1 MFDSTLFTLLL
12 ISDSSNSCHHYYA
25 EVKTHLQIPKWTH
38 TYILTNISTF
48 ELNKRMIILKGFFVL
63 PFNFIS
69 PHDYWHVSWCTH
81 LDKWFWV
88 NRCFFWNNE
97 TMSDN
102 IMSSLEKR
110 KYIFPPFNHISEFDR
125 LYSIPSFILNHTRN
139 LSILVW
145 LTIQKIFL
153 NVIS

>member
-1 MFDSTLFTLLL
+1 MPHNGHIKVLCLTQLCSHCFWFQ
-12 ISDSSNSCHHYYA
+12 IH
-25 EVKTHLQIPKWTH
+25 QIPVITTMLKLKLIYKYPNGHTH
-38 TYILTNISTF
+38 THRVEYILTNINTF
-48 ELNKRMIILKGFFVL
+48 ELNKLMIILKGFFVL

-110 KYIFPPFNHISEFDR
+110 KYIFPHLNHI
-125 LYSIPSFILNHTRN
+125 
-139 LSILVW
+139 
-145 LTIQKIFL
+145 
-153 NVIS
+153 